1 MNLNETLLAG
11 DLKHLV
17 SSVFEIDSYKSKIG
31 NDQKM
36 VVLSFNVDDK
46 PPADDLARFLELG
59 YDYIVDADATDGP
72 LDTGK
77 YKVFVE
83 MERDRHVPERI
94 EEILE
99 SLKKLTGIENFR
111 FRYYKSFRTN
121 LADKETLKSI
131 IPLDKDSYKI
141 SVQENRLNNFT
152 NFFNRS
158 YVENIEALENDL
170 TFKKMFSE
178 SLRMRIKDFGPVDQ
192 VYNRLGGRMDVSS
205 RAISESLYF
214 TKYLGNYNITKI
226 DNNFVFENE
235 GYAVVLE
242 KQ

>member
-1 MNLNETLLAG
+1 MNLNETLVAG
-11 DLKHLV
+11 ELKHLV

-83 MERDRHVPERI
+83 LERNRHVPERI

-99 SLKKLTGIENFR
+99 GIKKLTEIQNFR

-121 LADKETLKSI
+121 LADLETLKSM
-131 IPLDKDSYKI
+131 IPLDKESYAVSI
-141 SVQENRLNNFT
+141 QENRINNFT

-158 YVENIEALENDL
+158 YIENIESLENDL

-178 SLRMRIKDFGPVDQ
+178 SLRMRIKDFGPIDQ
-192 VYNRLGGRMDVSS
+192 VYQNLGGRMDVSS
-205 RAISESLYF
+205 SAISESLYL
-214 TKYLGNYNITKI
+214 TKYLGNYNITKVG
-226 DNNFVFENE
+226 DNFVFENE

>member
-1 MNLNETLLAG
+1 MNLNETLVAG

-83 MERDRHVPERI
+83 LERNRHVPERI

-99 SLKKLTGIENFR
+99 GIKKLTEIQNFR

-121 LADKETLKSI
+121 LADLETLKSM
-131 IPLDKDSYKI
+131 IPLDKESYAVSI
-141 SVQENRLNNFT
+141 QENRINNFT

-158 YVENIEALENDL
+158 YIENIESLENDL

-178 SLRMRIKDFGPVDQ
+178 SLRMRIKDFGPIDQ
-192 VYNRLGGRMDVSS
+192 VYQNLGGRMDVSS
-205 RAISESLYF
+205 SAISESLYL
-214 TKYLGNYNITKI
+214 TKYLGNYNITKVG
-226 DNNFVFENE
+226 DNFVFENE

>member
-1 MNLNETLLAG
+1 MNLNETLVAG

-36 VVLSFNVDDK
+36 VVLSFNVEDK

-83 MERDRHVPERI
+83 MERNRHVPERI
-94 EEILE
+94 EEILQGI
-99 SLKKLTGIENFR
+99 SKLTGIENFR

-121 LADKETLKSI
+121 LADVETLKSM
-131 IPLDKDSYKI
+131 IPLDKESYTVAI
-141 SVQENRLNNFT
+141 QENRLNNFS

-192 VYNRLGGRMDVSS
+192 VYDRLGGRMDVSA

>member
-1 MNLNETLLAG
+1 MNLNETLVAG

-83 MERDRHVPERI
+83 LERNRHVPERI

-99 SLKKLTGIENFR
+99 GIKKLTEIQNFR

-121 LADKETLKSI
+121 LADLETLKSM
-131 IPLDKDSYKI
+131 IPLDKESYAVSI
-141 SVQENRLNNFT
+141 QENRINNFT
-152 NFFNRS
+152 IYKLIN
-158 YVENIEALENDL
+158 
-170 TFKKMFSE
+170 
-178 SLRMRIKDFGPVDQ
+178 
-192 VYNRLGGRMDVSS
+192 
-205 RAISESLYF
+205 
-214 TKYLGNYNITKI
+214 
-226 DNNFVFENE
+226 
-235 GYAVVLE
+235 
-242 KQ
+242 